1 MKDLSVSTEGGQ
13 SITTRNMDLS
23 ATLAMAGI
31 ILALLWFGRKKSQ
44 RLPPGPFALPL
55 IGNLPQLEKEAPFKS
70 FIEVSSVGAFM
81 FMIHDLG
88 PLPAQGSLTHMFLL
102 LSPPPNSWAKPTVLW
117 WLYIWAG
124 SGLLFWWDMMQWRRL
139 WSTRRMTSQAEDHW
153 HS

>member
-1 MKDLSVSTEGGQ
+1 
-13 SITTRNMDLS
+13 MDLS

-102 LSPPPNSWAKPTVLW
+102 LFHGTILTAFSYEWSRFHTF
-117 WLYIWAG
+117 LYIVMITYQ
-124 SGLLFWWDMMQWRRL
+124 SIFFQ
-139 WSTRRMTSQAEDHW
+139 H
-153 HS
+153 

>member
-1 MKDLSVSTEGGQ
+1 
-13 SITTRNMDLS
+13 MDLS
-23 ATLAMAGI
+23 ATLAVAGI

-70 FIEVSSVGAFM
+70 FTEVSSVGAIM

-88 PLPAQGSLTHMFLL
+88 PLPAQGFTWFPDSYVFVPH
-102 LSPPPNSWAKPTVLW
+102 P
-117 WLYIWAG
+117 
-124 SGLLFWWDMMQWRRL
+124 
-139 WSTRRMTSQAEDHW
+139 